1 MAKRIASAV
10 GTEMQFMPQPD
21 ATYQERLTEV
31 QGVRGTN
38 PSSSSAS
45 MFASA
50 ANNLNSSWL
59 SFITDREKRMNEEGL
74 TEANRLIASTTEE
87 DRQKLNTLDMAL
99 TYGYGNNLDNPYFI
113 AYSDKLRGQALG
125 DSAKLAYTEEFG
137 DSPARTPDEEVK
149 RYDDF
154 VQKYRQRFIDKGL
167 IDNNVSFEQGFNDKN
182 IENQQTLMSNH
193 VQRDIEDRISET
205 FNNIKAE
212 LGQFV
217 YDMPTMDRAT
227 QVQKLQEIFNQSR
240 LQSRLMGLNPSQRQ
254 TLVDNTVKQI
264 ITTGTIKDFK
274 NFKATILDR
283 ISVQTRLDGTTQ
295 TMGDLVDTMELD
307 TLNVAYRKTHMEK
320 SKMDFLK
327 KYGKDKDMDRVYTD
341 AIKMTNSGNRDERD
355 QGELLTGMFGPIE
368 SLQNQHKAA
377 QARAAKVGA
386 KGVTKAAKS
395 QASSASARENIRA
408 FMEDDNPVKD
418 GYGSSIGKPLVGG
431 KAVDSGTILSAFQD
445 YENQI
450 INSDDDED
458 TKAQK
463 LMKLYTY
470 SGVSNVKNQLVNSVL
485 QTINSA
491 TADSVEANGVPNSI
505 IYLVKARNIN
515 HGQFAGAFGSKV
527 DAAIG
532 AIVNFSHASGEEDAD
547 NALVRG
553 YANYCRIKDTS
564 EQDKQNYMAQIKSI
578 AAGGWSIGGMES
590 WNSEGSTAPDISWDN
605 PQIAETVKDRALMYN
620 LAYHD
625 PQAALDAACNDIR
638 DAYAYYH
645 GAVFP
650 KNCFNSGLSPESE
663 SAFAKQ
669 SLDALCYQFASNWGV
684 SAEDINVSYD
694 EASNSWSF
702 SESSNGNYV
711 QLSGSDMANEIQ
723 YVASYVPPST
733 SSSDE
738 SSDDSYTTSY
748 TSEHTVSDFVSTTAE
763 AVKDKAEEVGE
774 AISEKWD
781 EFKSWV
787 KGE

>member
-149 RYDDF
+149 RYDSF

-167 IDNNVSFEQGFNDKN
+167 INNNVSFEQGFNDKN

-240 LQSRLMGLNPSQRQ
+240 LMGLNPSQRQ

-274 NFKATILDR
+274 NFKATILDQ

-307 TLNVAYRKTHMEK
+307 TLNVAYRKAHMEK
-320 SKMDFLK
+320 SKMDFIK

-341 AIKMTNSGNRDERD
+341 VIKMGQSGNRADRD
-355 QGELLTGMFGPIE
+355 NAEILTGMLPEIE

-377 QARAAKVGA
+377 QARMAKVGA
-386 KGVTKAAKS
+386 KGVTTAAKS
-395 QASSASARENIRA
+395 QASTASAMENIRA

-450 INSDDDED
+450 INSDADED

-470 SGVSNVKNQLVNSVL
+470 SGVSNVKDQLVNSVL

-564 EQDKQNYMAQIKSI
+564 EQDKQNYMAQIKGI
-578 AAGGWSIGGMES
+578 AAGGWSIGGMDS

-605 PQIAETVKDRALMYN
+605 PQISETVKDRALMYN

-625 PQAALDAACNDIR
+625 PQAALDAACNDVR
-638 DAYAYYH
+638 DSYAYYH
-645 GAVFP
+645 GAIFP
-650 KNCFNSGLSPESE
+650 KNCFNSGLSPDTER
-663 SAFAKQ
+663 AFAKQ
-669 SLDALCYQFASNWGV
+669 SLDALCYQFADNWGV
-684 SAEDINVSYD
+684 SADDINVSYD
-694 EASNSWSF
+694 EASNTWSF
-702 SESSNGNYV
+702 SESANGNYT

-733 SSSDE
+733 SSSDY
-738 SSDDSYTTSY
+738 SSDDSDTTSY
-748 TSEHTVSDFVSTTAE
+748 TSEHSVSDFVSTTTE
-763 AVKDKAEEVGE
+763 AVKDKVEEVE
-774 AISEKWD
+774 DAISEKWN

>member
-1 MAKRIASAV
+1 MAKRIASSI

-205 FNNIKAE
+205 FNNIKSE
-212 LGQFV
+212 LGNLI
-217 YDMPTMDRAT
+217 YDAPTMTRDE
-227 QVQKLQEIFNQSR
+227 QVQKLTEIFN
-240 LQSRLMGLNPSQRQ
+240 QSRLMGLNPSQRQ
-254 TLVDNTVKQI
+254 TLVDNFTKEI

-283 ISVQTRLDGTTQ
+283 IPVQTRLDGTTQ

-307 TLNVAYRKTHMEK
+307 TLNLAYRKAHMEK

-327 KYGKDKDMDRVYTD
+327 KYGKDKDMNRVYTD
-341 AIKMTNSGNRDERD
+341 AIKMTNSGNRDDRD

-377 QARAAKVGA
+377 QARMAKVGA
-386 KGVTKAAKS
+386 KGVTTAAKS
-395 QASSASARENIRA
+395 QASTASAMENIRA

-450 INSDDDED
+450 INSDADED

-564 EQDKQNYMAQIKSI
+564 EQDKQNYMAQIKGI
-578 AAGGWSIGGMES
+578 AAGGWSIGGMDS

-625 PQAALDAACNDIR
+625 PQAALDAACNDVR

-669 SLDALCYQFASNWGV
+669 SLDALCYQYASNWGV

-694 EASNSWSF
+694 EASNTWSF
-702 SESSNGNYV
+702 SESANGNYT
-711 QLSGSDMANEIQ
+711 QLSGSDMANEIK

-733 SSSDE
+733 SSSGD

-748 TSEHTVSDFVSTTAE
+748 TSEHSASDFVSTTVE

-774 AISEKWD
+774 AISEKWN